1 MQRTLIIDT
10 LKAIGETVTIKG
22 WVRTR
27 RDHGK
32 IVFLDIRDRTGL
44 VQVVGSDVTKDAR
57 NESVVY
63 ITGTVQKRPERL
75 VNLNL
80 PTGTVEI
87 SLQSIEVV
95 SKAAELPLDM
105 GVADLELELPTLLDY
120 RALTLRHPK
129 QAAIFKI
136 QAVVIDAFRRYLQS
150 QDFTE
155 FQAPNIISSAPEG
168 GAEVFTVDYFDH
180 QAFLSQSPQLYKSLL
195 VSIYE
200 RVFSVNKIFRA
211 EPSVTTRHLT
221 EAVSLD
227 AEMGF
232 IEDYLEVMDMAE
244 DTIKFILAEVVKHCD
259 TELTLLGATLPLVSN
274 KLPRLKLTEALE
286 VIYKR
291 TGRDHRNEKDL
302 DPEDEREICRYA
314 KEEYGSDLIFISHY
328 YTKKKPFYTY
338 ADPDDPQFNQGFDLL
353 GCGVEWLSGGR
364 RVHDYAEILERVKD
378 WGMDPG
384 KIELYLQSLRFGMPP
399 LGGFAF
405 GAERITMHL
414 LGLPNIRM
422 CSLFPRDMERID
434 VRLSTQNSD

>member
-1 MQRTLIIDT
+1 MKRTLILDT
-10 LKAIGETVTIKG
+10 LKAVGESVTIKG
-22 WVRTR
+22 WVHVR

-32 IVFLDIRDRTGL
+32 IVFLDIRDRSGMI
-44 VQVVGSDVTKDAR
+44 QVVGSEVTKDAR
-57 NESVVY
+57 PQSVVY
-63 ITGTVQKRPERL
+63 ITGTVQKRPDRL
-75 VNLNL
+75 VNPNL
-80 PTGTVEI
+80 PTGTVEL

-95 SKAAELPLDM
+95 SKAEELPLDM
-105 GVADLELELPTLLDY
+105 GAADLNLELPTMLDY

-136 QAVVIDAFRRYLQS
+136 QAVIIDAFRRFLQE

-155 FQAPNIISSAPEG
+155 FQSPNIISSAPEG
-168 GAEVFTVDYFDH
+168 GAEVFSLDYFGH

-200 RVFSVNKIFRA
+200 RVFSVNKVFRA

-221 EAVSLD
+221 EVVSLD

-244 DTIKFILAEVVKHCD
+244 STIKFILAEVEKHCGP
-259 TELTLLGATLPLVSN
+259 ELTLLEATLPQVSDQ
-274 KLPRLKLTEALE
+274 LPRLKLTEALE
-286 VIYKR
+286 IIYQR
-291 TGRDHRNEKDL
+291 TGRDHRSEKDL

-314 KEEYGSDLIFISHY
+314 LEEFGSDLIFISHY

-338 ADPDDPQFNQGFDLL
+338 ADPENPEFNQGFDLL
-353 GCGVEWLSGGR
+353 GRGVEWMTGGR
-364 RVHDYAEILERVKD
+364 RVHDYQEIQERIKD

-414 LGLPNIRM
+414 LQLPNIRLA
-422 CSLFPRDMERID
+422 SLFPRDMERID
-434 VRLSTQNSD
+434 SRLSNQS

>member
-1 MQRTLIIDT
+1 MKRTLILDT
-10 LKAIGETVTIKG
+10 LKAVGESVTIKG
-22 WVRTR
+22 WVHVR

-32 IVFLDIRDRTGL
+32 IVFLDIRDRSGMI
-44 VQVVGSDVTKDAR
+44 QVVGSEVTKDAR
-57 NESVVY
+57 PQSVVY
-63 ITGTVQKRPERL
+63 ITGTVQKRPDRL
-75 VNLNL
+75 VNPNL
-80 PTGTVEI
+80 PTGTVEL

-95 SKAAELPLDM
+95 SKAEELPLDM
-105 GVADLELELPTLLDY
+105 GAADLNLELPTMLDY

-136 QAVVIDAFRRYLQS
+136 QAVIIDAFRRFLQE

-155 FQAPNIISSAPEG
+155 FQSPNIISSAPEG
-168 GAEVFTVDYFDH
+168 GAEVFSLDYFGH

-200 RVFSVNKIFRA
+200 RVFSVNKVFRA

-221 EAVSLD
+221 EVVSLD

-244 DTIKFILAEVVKHCD
+244 STIKFILAEVEKHCGP
-259 TELTLLGATLPLVSN
+259 ELTLLEATLPQVSDQ
-274 KLPRLKLTEALE
+274 LPRLKLTEALE
-286 VIYKR
+286 IIYQR
-291 TGRDHRNEKDL
+291 TGRDHRSEKDL

-314 KEEYGSDLIFISHY
+314 LEEFGSDLIFISHY

-338 ADPDDPQFNQGFDLL
+338 ADPENPEFNQGFDLL
-353 GCGVEWLSGGR
+353 GRGVEWMTGGR
-364 RVHDYAEILERVKD
+364 RVHDYQEIQTRIKD

-414 LGLPNIRM
+414 LQLPNIRLA
-422 CSLFPRDMERID
+422 SLFPRDMERID
-434 VRLSTQNSD
+434 SRLSNQS

>member
-1 MQRTLIIDT
+1 MKRTLILDT
-10 LKAIGETVTIKG
+10 LKAVGESVTIKG
-22 WVRTR
+22 WVHVR

-32 IVFLDIRDRTGL
+32 IVFLDIRDRSGMI
-44 VQVVGSDVTKDAR
+44 QVVGSEVTKDAR
-57 NESVVY
+57 PQSVVY
-63 ITGTVQKRPERL
+63 ITGTVQKRPDRL
-75 VNLNL
+75 VNPNL
-80 PTGTVEI
+80 PTGTVEL

-95 SKAAELPLDM
+95 SKAEELPLDM
-105 GVADLELELPTLLDY
+105 GAADLNLELPTMLDY

-136 QAVVIDAFRRYLQS
+136 QAVIIDAFRRFLQE

-155 FQAPNIISSAPEG
+155 FQSPNIISSAPEG
-168 GAEVFTVDYFDH
+168 GAEVFSLDYFGH

-200 RVFSVNKIFRA
+200 RVFSVNKVFRA

-221 EAVSLD
+221 EVVSLD

-244 DTIKFILAEVVKHCD
+244 STIKFILTEVEKHCGP
-259 TELTLLGATLPLVSN
+259 ELTLLEATLPQVSDQ
-274 KLPRLKLTEALE
+274 LPRLKLTEALE
-286 VIYKR
+286 IIYQR
-291 TGRDHRNEKDL
+291 TGRDHRSEKDL

-314 KEEYGSDLIFISHY
+314 LEEFGSDLIFISHY

-338 ADPDDPQFNQGFDLL
+338 ADPENPEFNQGFDLL
-353 GCGVEWLSGGR
+353 GRGVEWMTGGR
-364 RVHDYAEILERVKD
+364 RVHDYQEIQTRIKD

-414 LGLPNIRM
+414 LQLPNIRLA
-422 CSLFPRDMERID
+422 SLFPRDMERID
-434 VRLSTQNSD
+434 SRLSNQS